1 MDEGARAF
9 NAVLEDQPLEQEHS
23 SVARDALTRNVGIDL
38 IARAGYLLSRIF
50 IPPFVLARLDLATYS
65 LWSAVFL
72 VVSYVGMTSF
82 GFSSAYV
89 RYVAEYAGRG
99 ETNRANSILS
109 TGLVLSSVVC
119 MLFLGLLTLG
129 MPQVVSWLNVPP
141 NLQHDARQV
150 ILVVVG
156 VHALGI
162 ALSVFSASL
171 VGSQKVAHA
180 QAIWIVSYVS
190 EAALIFILVGTGHGL
205 WGLAEA
211 FVIRELIA
219 LGLSALVAYQ
229 LVPWLSISPWRCTR
243 KSFREL
249 INFGGVI
256 QFDSIL
262 VTALNTF
269 ERLIAAPLIGLEA
282 VGLLDI
288 GDKLPNMAGSIPS
301 AFANSFLPAAA
312 YLQGGLAGT
321 SQGRETIAKLYLKG
335 ARYMTLA
342 ASSLTGVLA
351 MASTPLLTVW
361 MGRIYPGTAF
371 LMTIFAIQQHAHLMT
386 GPGTSILRGIGRPW
400 AEFVYTVPNFIALAV
415 TLPLSR
421 LILGRWSAVGLGS
434 AVVVATL
441 ISAATFIVHANRVF
455 QVPWRRYL
463 KLVVMPSLVPYLI
476 GGLCAWPV
484 WTLVVHTG
492 RWHGVVIMAAVVL
505 VYALLLLI
513 VIDRFILQPD
523 ERQWFR
529 AVMRREFDAI
539 SGSLA
544 FRPRRGNLPQRP

>member
-1 MDEGARAF
+1 MDEGAQAF
-9 NAVLEDQPLEQEHS
+9 NIVSEDRPLDKQHG
-23 SVARDALTRNVGIDL
+23 SVARDALTRNIGIDV
-38 IARAGYLLSRIF
+38 IARVGYLASRIF

-72 VVSYVGMTSF
+72 VVSYVGITSF

-99 ETNRANSILS
+99 ETNKANSILS

-119 MLFLGLLTLG
+119 VFFLGLLTLG

-141 NLQHDARQV
+141 RLQHDARQV

-156 VHALGI
+156 IHACGI

-171 VGSQKVAHA
+171 VGCQKVAHA
-180 QAIWIVSYVS
+180 QAIWIVSYVT
-190 EAALIFILVGTGHGL
+190 EAALIFILVGTGHGI

-219 LGLSALVAYQ
+219 IGLAALLAYQ
-229 LVPWLSISPWRCTR
+229 LVPWLSIAPWRCTR
-243 KSFREL
+243 KALREL

-256 QFDSIL
+256 QFDSVL
-262 VTALNTF
+262 ATALNSF

-301 AFANSFLPAAA
+301 AFATSFLPAAA

-321 SQGRETIAKLYLKG
+321 RQGRETIAKLYIKG
-335 ARYMTLA
+335 SRYMTLA
-342 ASSLTGVLA
+342 ASSLTGLLA
-351 MASTPLLTVW
+351 TASAPLLAVW
-361 MGRIYPGTAF
+361 IGRIYPGTAF

-386 GPGTSILRGIGRPW
+386 GPGTSILRGVGRPW
-400 AEFVYTVPNFIALAV
+400 AEFVYTVPNFIVLAV
-415 TLPLSR
+415 ALPLSR

-434 AVVVATL
+434 AVVVATVV
-441 ISAATFIVHANRVF
+441 SAATFIVHANRIF
-455 QVPWRRYL
+455 EVPLRRYL
-463 KLVVMPSLVPYLI
+463 KFVVMPSLLPYLI
-476 GGLCAWPV
+476 GGLCMLPT
-484 WTLVVHTG
+484 WTLVIHAG
-492 RWHGVVIMAAVVL
+492 RWRGAAIMGGILL
-505 VYALLLLI
+505 VYSFIMLI
-513 VIDRFILQPD
+513 AIDRLILESD
-523 ERQWFR
+523 ERAWFR
-529 AVMRREFDAI
+529 AVIHRELRALFGRFSPGRR
-539 SGSLA
+539 
-544 FRPRRGNLPQRP
+544 